1 MVQPFGNSIKR
12 VQKALDLTT
21 PAKIKKENEDAR
33 SEFSDEKI
41 DIFSLKSCLKL
52 AFQIY

>member
-21 PAKIKKENEDAR
+21 PAKIKKENENAR
-33 SEFSDEKI
+33 SEFSDGKI
-41 DIFSLKSCLKL
+41 DIFSLKSCLK
-52 AFQIY
+52 